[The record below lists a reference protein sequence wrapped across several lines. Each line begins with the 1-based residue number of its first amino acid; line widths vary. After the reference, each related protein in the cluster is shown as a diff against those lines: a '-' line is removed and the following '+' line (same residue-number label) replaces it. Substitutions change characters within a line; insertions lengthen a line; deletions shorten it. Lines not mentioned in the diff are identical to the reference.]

1 MSQKVSI
8 KVNIADRI
16 FPLTVGLE
24 EEVYVREA
32 AKKLN
37 DKINN
42 YKKDFAVEDKQV
54 LLSMCALEFATEVA
68 KFQSKTWIEDDG
80 VSKKINEISDLLNG
94 DQGY

>member
-1 MSQKVSI
+1 MSQEVSI
-8 KVNIADRI
+8 KINIADRV
-16 FPLTVGLE
+16 FPLTVGVE
-24 EEVYVREA
+24 EEAYVREA

-54 LLSMCALEFATEVA
+54 LLSMCALEFATQAVKYE
-68 KFQSKTWIEDDG
+68 SKTWIEDDG

-94 DQGY
+94 EKG

>member
-16 FPLTVGLE
+16 FPLTVGAE

-54 LLSMCALEFATEVA
+54 LLSMCALEYATEVV
-68 KFQSKTWIEDDG
+68 KFESKSWIEDNG

-94 DQGY
+94 DKGY